1 LTAIHGGHRDLHA
14 LVIGG
19 TGILRPLASS
29 LVERGWQVTVVAR
42 EASDEGFGRYVVSVD
57 ASRSGMLAGALDA
70 AIAGRGP
77 FELCVVYAPFA
88 HAGSMRKVAARSPG
102 RLLYALTSR
111 HRREHEAAQ
120 FTLGGFVRVFD
131 LPFLRWFFNSV
142 VIAVA
147 AVALTVSINLV
158 CGYAF
163 AKLRFP
169 GRRIL
174 FLLIVSTL
182 IIPIQVLMV
191 PQFQIVARLGWIDT
205 YWGVIIPR
213 AAEAFGIFFCVQFFR
228 GIPDELIEAARL
240 DGASELTILRRI
252 VLPLSKPLIAVL
264 VIFTFMWRW
273 NEFAWPLIVLKDSTA
288 YTLPIGLRFL
298 EGQFTKDYP
307 ALMAGSLIS
316 ILPML
321 VIFVL
326 FQRYFIEGVTRSG
339 LK

>member
-1 LTAIHGGHRDLHA
+1 MAAYTAKKGDGTEGRRPVTPA
-14 LVIGG
+14 TLV
-19 TGILRPLASS
+19 
-29 LVERGWQVTVVAR
+29 GWTVVA
-42 EASDEGFGRYVVSVD
+42 F
-57 ASRSGMLAGALDA
+57 GALLMAFPLYWMLVTAVSTNADVRA
-70 AIAGRGP
+70 AEYGILP
-77 FELCVVYAPFA
+77 
-88 HAGSMRKVAARSPG
+88 S
-102 RLLYALTSR
+102 
-111 HRREHEAAQ
+111 Q
-120 FTLGGFVRVFD
+120 FTLSGFARVFD

-169 GRRIL
+169 GRRVL

-264 VIFTFMWRW
+264 VIFTFMWRC

-321 VIFVL
+321 IIFIL

>member
-1 LTAIHGGHRDLHA
+1 MAAYTGKKGDGAEQRRPVTPA
-14 LVIGG
+14 TLV
-19 TGILRPLASS
+19 
-29 LVERGWQVTVVAR
+29 GWIVVA
-42 EASDEGFGRYVVSVD
+42 
-57 ASRSGMLAGALDA
+57 AGALLMAFPLYWMLVTAVSTNADVR
-70 AIAGRGP
+70 AGEYGILP
-77 FELCVVYAPFA
+77 
-88 HAGSMRKVAARSPG
+88 S
-102 RLLYALTSR
+102 
-111 HRREHEAAQ
+111 Q

-169 GRRIL
+169 GRRVL

-191 PQFQIVARLGWIDT
+191 PQFQIVAQLGWIDT

>member
-1 LTAIHGGHRDLHA
+1 MAVATKRDGTERRPITPAAVGGWA
-14 LVIGG
+14 
-19 TGILRPLASS
+19 
-29 LVERGWQVTVVAR
+29 VV
-42 EASDEGFGRYVVSVD
+42 V
-57 ASRSGMLAGALDA
+57 AGALLMAFPLYWMLVTAVSTNADVR
-70 AIAGRGP
+70 AGEYGILP
-77 FELCVVYAPFA
+77 E
-88 HAGSMRKVAARSPG
+88 
-102 RLLYALTSR
+102 
-111 HRREHEAAQ
+111 Q
-120 FTLGGFVRVFD
+120 FSLDGFVRVFD
-131 LPFLRWFFNSV
+131 LPFIRWFFNSV

-169 GRRIL
+169 GRRVL

-182 IIPIQVLMV
+182 IIPVQVLMV
-191 PQFQIVARLGWIDT
+191 PQFQIVAQLGWLNT
-205 YWGVIIPR
+205 YWGVIVPR

-240 DGASELTILRRI
+240 DGASELTIIRRI

-273 NEFAWPLIVLKDSTA
+273 NEFAWPLIVLRESTS